1 MSRRMAVLAAFAV
14 LVGCSGEPSKVTP
27 PKLLP
32 GDEREVVSV
41 CFNAHT
47 ATEAALA
54 QEAQKQCEDPRASVV
69 FLSEDRI
76 FNPCPMNSKLRANYV
91 CEVPP
96 GLPPLP
102 KNQLRRKDDQ

>member
-1 MSRRMAVLAAFAV
+1 MSRPLVVLSLLAVLA
-14 LVGCSGEPSKVTP
+14 GCSGDPSKTTP
-27 PKLLP
+27 PRLLP

-41 CFNAHT
+41 CFNANN
-47 ATEAALA
+47 ATMVGLA
-54 QEAQKQCEDPRASVV
+54 VEAQKQCEDPRASVV

-76 FNPCPMNSKLRANYV
+76 FNPCPMTSKLRANYA

-102 KNQLRRKDDQ
+102 KNQLRRKDDK

>member
-1 MSRRMAVLAAFAV
+1 MNRHLAELAVLAFLA
-14 LVGCSGEPSKVTP
+14 GCSGDPSKTTP

-41 CFNAHT
+41 CFNANN
-47 ATEAALA
+47 ATKAGLA
-54 QEAQKQCEDPRASVV
+54 VEAQKQCEDPRASVV

-76 FNPCPMNSKLRANYV
+76 FNPCPMTSKLRANYI

-102 KNQLRRKDDQ
+102 KNQLRRKDDE